1 MFADRGMLHSQT
13 TCEWDLQVRAAS
25 SDEQC
30 LRPFLRRPSRQRGNL
45 TFELPARHQVT
56 KAHTHMTS
64 ILDTFTSP
72 PCNKFFPFVCFWEP
86 PHLAHCGRYMCQCHA
101 AFEPRHTTV
110 QRRRETQK
118 QQRLLSLRG
127 IPHLDNE
134 RAIICAAFSNST
146 ALVRHRRNQAA
157 VSSREVEI
165 TLLVI

>member
-1 MFADRGMLHSQT
+1 MLHSQT
-13 TCEWDLQVRAAS
+13 MCEWDLQVRAAS

-56 KAHTHMTS
+56 EGHTHMTS

-72 PCNKFFPFVCFWEP
+72 PCSKFFPFVCFWEP
-86 PHLAHCGRYMCQCHA
+86 PSPCPLWTSYVFATVNVTLHLSLGIQWCEGAERHKSSNAPPPSSARHS
-101 AFEPRHTTV
+101 AFGQRTSNNLRRIQQQH
-110 QRRRETQK
+110 RRR
-118 QQRLLSLRG
+118 S
-127 IPHLDNE
+127 
-134 RAIICAAFSNST
+134 
-146 ALVRHRRNQAA
+146 RNQAA